1 MNMMV
6 SLIGKK
12 VKSFLGVSALL
23 LGEYL
28 NSQFAFTQELGFLLR
43 LIAACFCGACIGIE
57 RSRRFKEAGIR
68 THIIVCCAAALMM
81 IVSKYGFADL
91 TNPSGKFFS
100 GTRGAD
106 PARIAAQVVSGIS
119 FLGAGV
125 IYKNGSTVKGLTT
138 AAGIWATAGIG
149 LAIGA
154 GMYWVGLFSTLIIS
168 VFQIT
173 MHRFKIGADSYMT
186 NRFAVTA
193 KDSEEFRAALYAQ
206 LKAWDAQI
214 TDTYISR
221 RDDGTISYDLT
232 LKMTRPLGMDDV
244 RSFMEEHSEVYS
256 TTGTPIA

>member
-1 MNMMV
+1 M
-6 SLIGKK
+6 
-12 VKSFLGVSALL
+12 SFGQYF
-23 LGEYL
+23 G
-28 NSQFAFTQELGFLLR
+28 SQFSLVQEAEFFLR
-43 LIAACFCGACIGIE
+43 IVVACLCGACIGIE

-81 IVSKYGFADL
+81 IVSKYAFVDL
-91 TNPSGKFFS
+91 TDTSGKVFN

-154 GMYWVGLFSTLIIS
+154 GMYWMGLFATGLIAL
-168 VFQIT
+168 FQVT
-173 MHRFKIGADSYMT
+173 MHRFKIGADSFVT

-193 KDSEEFRAALYAQ
+193 QDTDAFREALYAQ
-206 LKAWDAQI
+206 LAEWDAQI

-221 RDDGTISYDLT
+221 RNDGSVTYDLT
-232 LKMTRPLGMDDV
+232 LKMTRSLSFEDM
-244 RSFMEEHSEVYS
+244 RSFMDAHREVYS
-256 TTGTPIA
+256 TTGTPIT

>member
-1 MNMMV
+1 M
-6 SLIGKK
+6 SLGQY
-12 VKSFLGVSALL
+12 F
-23 LGEYL
+23 
-28 NSQFAFTQELGFLLR
+28 NSQFSLMQEAEFFLR
-43 LIAACFCGACIGIE
+43 IVVACLCGACIGIE

-91 TNPSGKFFS
+91 TDPSGAVFS

-154 GMYWVGLFSTLIIS
+154 GMYWMGLFATAIIS
-168 VFQIT
+168 AFQVT
-173 MHRFKIGADSYMT
+173 MHRFKIGADSFVT

-193 KDSEEFRAALYAQ
+193 RDTENFRNALYKQ
-206 LKAWDAQI
+206 LDEWDAQI

-221 RDDGTISYDLT
+221 RDDGSVTYDLT
-232 LKMTRPLGMDDV
+232 LKMTRSLTFEDMRGFMDAHD
-244 RSFMEEHSEVYS
+244 EVFS
-256 TTGTPIA
+256 TTGTPIT